1 MQIFM
6 YTIDRI
12 TKLWRLSFNK
22 TLVLVKYRVYKHR
35 PGLNII
41 EHLFPNAGLIY

>member
-12 TKLWRLSFNK
+12 TKLCRPRFKK
-22 TLVLVKYRVYKHR
+22 TLVLVKSRVGKHR
-35 PGLNII
+35 PRLNII
-41 EHLFPNAGLIY
+41 EHLFPNRQV